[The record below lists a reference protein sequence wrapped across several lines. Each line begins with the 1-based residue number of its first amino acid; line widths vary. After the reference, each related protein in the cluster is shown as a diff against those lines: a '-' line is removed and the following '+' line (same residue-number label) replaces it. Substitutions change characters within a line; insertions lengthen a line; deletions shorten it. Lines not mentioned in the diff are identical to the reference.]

1 LIISGIDL
9 GTTFTCISFFDTANI
24 SNKTKVS
31 DISIFINEYGNKT
44 TPTALYF
51 NPENDQILFGETA
64 IQQRNKVLLCW
75 KLIMGKTWDEI
86 NPELQHFFISKGLNL
101 QNHNGYPYFE
111 VEYNNEIKLFSPT
124 DLSTI
129 YLKYITQNIEKGSS
143 VITIPAYFNNN
154 SRDATKI
161 ACENVGLNI
170 LKIIN
175 EPTAASLCYHFNEIS
190 TKVTTP
196 TIPFPL
202 NVCVF
207 DCGGGTTDISY
218 LNIDFAESCFSVL
231 DVLGDN
237 NLGGED
243 LTLLLVKYIIQKF
256 KVENNSKNFNKI
268 KKQAEK
274 CKLALSFCDSF
285 NLVIEN
291 VTINGKNADLN
302 FNISYNLF
310 LMITKPFFDKIKTL
324 LLQFNENEPKKD
336 IHKIIFVGGSTKFP
350 YFKELFKD
358 IYPNI
363 EINNS
368 IDPDISVSIGATIQC
383 LSLLNLEE
391 ENFTS
396 DLLLLD
402 ITPLGLGVQSIGGLM
417 ETIIPR
423 NSVVPVTRT
432 KIFTNDQDETTEMII
447 KVFQGESLFVQHNYF
462 LSSFK
467 LTGLNPAFDKGQM
480 NIAITFNI
488 DSSGILFVTAKD
500 LATLNNI
507 SLMIKKEIIEENL
520 PENLEEIVLNSEYT
534 KVIENEIANKILFKI
549 EFYDKYQELLTI
561 FHQKR
566 AIIAKEEYVSNFT
579 ESDLTNF
586 TIFRF
591 NKLFSNTKNIL
602 DNFLDYTLTE
612 LENFKEK
619 FQEEW
624 YQIMF
629 NLEDSEISER
639 GSTKIKNLN

>member
-1 LIISGIDL
+1 MDL
-9 GTTFTCISFFDTANI
+9 GTTFTCISYIDSDNVT
-24 SNKTKVS
+24 SKTTIS
-31 DISIFINEYGNKT
+31 DISVYINEYGNKT

-64 IQQRNKVLLCW
+64 IQQKTEVLLCW
-75 KLIMGKTWDEI
+75 KLIMGKTWNEI
-86 NPELQHFFISKGLNL
+86 TQELHLFYKSKGLNL
-101 QNHNGYPYFE
+101 KESKGYPYFE
-111 VEYNNEIKLFSPT
+111 VEYNNKIQLFSPT

-129 YLKYITQNIEKGSS
+129 YLKYITKDIEIGSA

-161 ACENVGLNI
+161 ACENAGLNI

-175 EPTAASLCYHFNEIS
+175 EPTAASLCYEYS
-190 TKVTTP
+190 KVEKALT
-196 TIPFPL
+196 

-218 LNIDFAESCFSVL
+218 LNIDFAESCFTVL

-243 LTLLLVKYIIQKF
+243 LTLLLVKYIIDKF
-256 KVENNSKNFNKI
+256 NIDENNSKNFNKI
-268 KKQAEK
+268 KSEAEK
-274 CKLALSFCDSF
+274 CKLALSFCDNF

-291 VTINGKNADLN
+291 VTTKKAAIDLN

-310 LMITKPFFDKIKTL
+310 LNIAKPFFDKIKNL
-324 LLQFNENEPKKD
+324 LLKFNKNEPKKD
-336 IHKIIFVGGSTKFP
+336 IDKIIFVGGSSKFP

-358 IYPNI
+358 IYKNI

-368 IDPDISVSIGATIQC
+368 VDPDMSVSIGATIQC

-402 ITPLGLGVQSIGGLM
+402 ITPLALGVQSIGGLM

-432 KIFTNDQDETTEMII
+432 KIFTNDQEETIEMII
-447 KVFQGESLFVQHNYF
+447 KVFQGESRFVQHNYF

-500 LATLNNI
+500 LATSNDV
-507 SLMIKKEIIEENL
+507 SLVIKKETIQENL

-534 KVIENEIANKILFKI
+534 KVIENEIANKVLFKI

-561 FHQKR
+561 FHEKR
-566 AIIAKEEYVSNFT
+566 AIIAKEESITNFT

-591 NKLFSNTKNIL
+591 NKLFANTKNIL

-612 LENFKEK
+612 LEDFKEK
-619 FQEEW
+619 FQDEW
-624 YQIMF
+624 HQVMF
-629 NLEDSEISER
+629 NLEDSEISEK
-639 GSTKIKNLN
+639 GGTKINDL